1 MKDPI
6 SFKNLLLGLVTKA
19 VKEAADRLDVNPK
32 VDEFEAFLK
41 KYSAVLHQNHVILI
55 DKKYT
60 LAKMYGRMQG
70 KLEHFIYLILKLRII
85 KQKMDFVFCFLKKDL
100 GQFRKKI

>member
-1 MKDPI
+1 M
-6 SFKNLLLGLVTKA
+6 SFTNLLLGLVTKA

-60 LAKMYGRMQG
+60 LAKMYGRMEG
-70 KLEHFIYLILKLRII
+70 KFLFTFLNMYNINLIFVNHQI
-85 KQKMDFVFCFLKKDL
+85 KDGFYFLFVRKS
-100 GQFRKKI
+100 FR

>member
-1 MKDPI
+1 M
-6 SFKNLLLGLVTKA
+6 
-19 VKEAADRLDVNPK
+19 KEAADRLDVNPK

-70 KLEHFIYLILKLRII
+70 KLEHFIYFFE
-85 KQKMDFVFCFLKKDL
+85 FVNYQTKDIFLEKDL
-100 GQFRKKI
+100 GNLKKQIKQTNKQTSL

>member
-1 MKDPI
+1 M
-6 SFKNLLLGLVTKA
+6 
-19 VKEAADRLDVNPK
+19 KEAADRLDVNPK

-70 KLEHFIYLILKLRII
+70 KLEHFIYFFEFEIYQTK
-85 KQKMDFVFCFLKKDL
+85 DGFCLLF
-100 GQFRKKI
+100 F

>member
-1 MKDPI
+1 M
-6 SFKNLLLGLVTKA
+6 
-19 VKEAADRLDVNPK
+19 KEAADRLDVNPK

-70 KLEHFIYLILKLRII
+70 KLEHFIYFFE
-85 KQKMDFVFCFLKKDL
+85 FVNYQTKDGFCLLF
-100 GQFRKKI
+100 FRKRFRQFEKTDLTNKQTKNSL